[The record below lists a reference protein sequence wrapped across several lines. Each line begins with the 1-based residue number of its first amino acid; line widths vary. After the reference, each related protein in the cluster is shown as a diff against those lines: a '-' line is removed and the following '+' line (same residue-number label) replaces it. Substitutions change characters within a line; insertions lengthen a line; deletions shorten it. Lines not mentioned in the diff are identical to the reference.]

1 MEMMSDLLGS
11 AAGRKRLFVELSAP
25 AIAQLSPDGI
35 AVLPVG
41 TDPVLAES
49 VARDAVAAYG
59 EAHDLWL
66 LPAVARADPDAL
78 GRRLSRTPLHRLVV
92 LSGED
97 SGLSRLEACARDLR
111 RSYGLSAFIVP
122 VRAGR
127 TDDVL
132 DALLEA
138 GSAHRALPS

>member
-1 MEMMSDLLGS
+1 MSDLQGS
-11 AAGRKRLFVELSAP
+11 AGGRQRLFVELSAP

-35 AVLPVG
+35 AVLPVA
-41 TDPVLAES
+41 TNPVLAES

-78 GRRLSRTPLHRLVV
+78 GRRLCRTPLHRLVV
-92 LSGED
+92 LSGEAT
-97 SGLSRLEACARDLR
+97 GLSRLETCARELR
-111 RSYGLSAFIVP
+111 RSYGLAAFIVP
-122 VRAGR
+122 VRPGWSG
-127 TDDVL
+127 DVL

-138 GSAHRALPS
+138 GSADRPLPS